1 VRKQLRAVPDNGFG
15 YGALRYLGGEVPVVE
30 PGIAFNYLGQWDA
43 ADGEAGGG
51 LFAANH
57 GSFGR
62 DHDPAERKAH
72 LLDVVGAVQDG
83 KLAFS
88 WLYQPARHER
98 STVERVVHDFA
109 AALRA
114 IAEDCR

>member
-1 VRKQLRAVPDNGFG
+1 MPA
-15 YGALRYLGGEVPVVE
+15 VE

-43 ADGEAGGG
+43 SDGQAGGG
-51 LFAANH
+51 LFKQTH
-57 GSFGR
+57 GSFGL

-72 LLDVVGAVQDG
+72 LLDVVGAVQEG

-98 STVERVVHDFA
+98 STVERVVADFA
-109 AALRA
+109 TALRA